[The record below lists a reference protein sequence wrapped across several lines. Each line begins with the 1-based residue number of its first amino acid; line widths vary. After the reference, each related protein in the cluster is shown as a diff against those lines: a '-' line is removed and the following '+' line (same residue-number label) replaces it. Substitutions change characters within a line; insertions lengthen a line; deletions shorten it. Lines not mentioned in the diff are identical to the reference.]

1 MSGQW
6 AVREVDWEE
15 VSVVIEQTADRI
27 ARELAPLSRDQRIV
41 LDALLYAL
49 AYDAAGMRGEPE

>member
-6 AVREVDWEE
+6 AVREVPWEE

-27 ARELAPLSRDQRIV
+27 ARELGPLGRDQRIA
-41 LDALLYAL
+41 LDRLLDEL
-49 AYDAAGMRGEPE
+49 ANELVRV

>member
-1 MSGQW
+1 MSAQW
-6 AVREVDWEE
+6 QAYIPFAHSIDVAVEE
-15 VSVVIEQTADRI
+15 IGNTI
-27 ARELAPLSRDQRIV
+27 AREVVPLSRDQRIV